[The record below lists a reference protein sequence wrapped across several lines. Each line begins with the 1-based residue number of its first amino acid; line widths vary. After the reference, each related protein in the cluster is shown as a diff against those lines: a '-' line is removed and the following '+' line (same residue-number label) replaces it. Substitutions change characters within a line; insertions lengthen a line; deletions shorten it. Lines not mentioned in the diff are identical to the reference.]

1 MTRHSSAHVISL
13 AVSLLSASAVAPRPL
28 HAATPSEV
36 RSLRGLSGV
45 EVVIENLTDEMQ
57 GLGLNA
63 EQLRGE
69 VQSRLQESGIRVL
82 TADDQASGRPWL
94 YVRISAFKSSN
105 VPLVSYYVSAQLRQ
119 DVTLDRSPDLHLG
132 AITWD
137 VGAGGLAGVSVIVE
151 AVRGTVQNLA
161 EKFSTEF
168 LTVNNRR

>member
-1 MTRHSSAHVISL
+1 M
-13 AVSLLSASAVAPRPL
+13 
-28 HAATPSEV
+28 
-36 RSLRGLSGV
+36 RS
-45 EVVIENLTDEMQ
+45 
-57 GLGLNA
+57 
-63 EQLRGE
+63 
-69 VQSRLQESGIRVL
+69 
-82 TADDQASGRPWL
+82 
-94 YVRISAFKSSN
+94 SSN